1 MGRRRGGGTK
11 GGREGRSFS
20 PSLGSWMSV
29 FLFCTVSHKLG
40 SQSWTSSMTGLRDQ
54 LTGWFEYLVS
64 YVLLTPAGY
73 SARAVTLR
81 TWFLWMSALAWS
93 ALSFWE
99 PGIWVSR
106 ASVLVAT
113 GHFLGAW
120 VWKPAGPLLT
130 GATAGISH
138 RDHQI
143 QGEGP
148 ETPLS
153 TLSEEPQVFRDHP
166 VFYRDMGGK
175 TSWWARIIIIL

>member
-29 FLFCTVSHKLG
+29 FLSYTVSHKLG
-40 SQSWTSSMTGLRDQ
+40 SQSWTSSMAGLKDQ
-54 LTGWFEYLVS
+54 LTGWFEYLVR
-64 YVLLTPAGY
+64 YVLQTPTGC
-73 SARAVTLR
+73 SARAVALR

-113 GHFLGAW
+113 GHFLGPGSGNLQDHFW
-120 VWKPAGPLLT
+120 QELLLESVTETIRSKGRNQRHPPPPSLRSLKCFVIIQSST
-130 GATAGISH
+130 GTWGVKH
-138 RDHQI
+138 H
-143 QGEGP
+143 GEPG
-148 ETPLS
+148 
-153 TLSEEPQVFRDHP
+153 
-166 VFYRDMGGK
+166 
-175 TSWWARIIIIL
+175 